1 MDLSSL
7 RSTSAHVL
15 VEPEMLAGL
24 SIDDDTEHHLRRV
37 LRLRE
42 GESVSVTDGDGRWLL
57 AVVVLDD
64 SSLTL
69 EPAGEVV
76 VEPARAKPFTIAT
89 AMPKGDR
96 LDWLVQKVTELGVD
110 RIVLLHAE
118 RSVVRWKAARVD
130 AQLARLQRISDEAC
144 RQSRRVWR
152 VQIEAPVEAASVLEG
167 CVVAEPGGQPQF
179 RSIRGARQPLQA
191 VGTVDGQ
198 NGTDQQRPT
207 QGGGG
212 NLRLHPAI
220 AGLAQERFQG
230 ESEGSV
236 MEDGLDRGTFH
247 KPFCLRHSTS
257 SSALAVSISLMASCK
272 ARPAST

>member
-15 VEPEMLAGL
+15 VEPEMLAGPA
-24 SIDDDTEHHLRRV
+24 IDDDTEHHLRRV

-57 AVVVLDD
+57 AVVVLDG

-76 VEPARAKPFTIAT
+76 VEPARANPFTIAT

-118 RSVVRWKAARVD
+118 RSVVRWKAARVE

-152 VQIEAPVEAASVLEG
+152 VQIDAPVEAASALEEF
-167 CVVAEPGGQPQF
+167 VVAEPGGRRLEPTD
-179 RSIRGARQPLQA
+179 RMVAIGPEGGWAPHELARAQA
-191 VGTVDGQ
+191 SVSLGSTI
-198 NGTDQQRPT
+198 
-207 QGGGG
+207 
-212 NLRLHPAI
+212 LRTETAAVATTTLCVTF
-220 AGLAQERFQG
+220 ER
-230 ESEGSV
+230 
-236 MEDGLDRGTFH
+236 
-247 KPFCLRHSTS
+247 
-257 SSALAVSISLMASCK
+257 
-272 ARPAST
+272 